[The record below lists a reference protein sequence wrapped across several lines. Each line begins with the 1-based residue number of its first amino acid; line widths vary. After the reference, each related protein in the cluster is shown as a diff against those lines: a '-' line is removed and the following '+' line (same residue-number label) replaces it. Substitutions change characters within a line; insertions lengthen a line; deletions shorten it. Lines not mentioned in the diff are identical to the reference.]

1 MVFKAV
7 KPDSRILILQII
19 VASILGFSFHSEF
32 AVISL
37 FLVID
42 FLLFY
47 WYGVKVFIKRLL
59 SYAVMYGIIWG
70 FTTTNIPILSVIF
83 PPFLMMM
90 IKVYPIYLLLK
101 LLVDKAPMDE
111 LLYSLDRIHFPKS
124 LSIPLMIVYRYVPT
138 IIREL
143 HYINENLKMRGL
155 NLSLP
160 NIRHLIRT
168 LENYLVPLLFRSE
181 KISEELSAASLCKG
195 LSIERNR
202 TCCTDIRFTKED
214 YLYLL
219 GMAIVIAALLLLNY
233 LTL

>member
-70 FTTTNIPILSVIF
+70 FTTIYIPILSAIF

-111 LLYSLDRIHFPKS
+111 LLYSLDRIRIPKS

-138 IIREL
+138 IFREL

-155 NLSLP
+155 NFSLS
-160 NIRHLIRT
+160 NIRQLIRT

-195 LSIERNR
+195 LSIDRNR
-202 TCCTDIRFTKED
+202 TCCTDVRFTKED

-219 GMAIVIAALLLLNY
+219 GMAIVTVVLLLLNY

>member
-1 MVFKAV
+1 MYLLWSNFH
-7 KPDSRILILQII
+7 DIILF
-19 VASILGFSFHSEF
+19 SIQRHFMDG
-32 AVISL
+32 
-37 FLVID
+37 D

-47 WYGVKVFIKRLL
+47 WYGIKVFIKRLL

-70 FTTTNIPILSVIF
+70 FTAINIPILSVIF

-155 NLSLP
+155 NLSLS
-160 NIRHLIRT
+160 NIRHLIKT

-181 KISEELSAASLCKG
+181 RISEELSAASLCKG
-195 LSIERNR
+195 LSIERKR
-202 TCCTDIRFTKED
+202 TCCTNVRFTKED

-219 GMAIVIAALLLLNY
+219 GMAIVIVLLFVLNY

>member
-1 MVFKAV
+1 MVFKSV

-70 FTTTNIPILSVIF
+70 FTTIYIPILSAIF

-111 LLYSLDRIHFPKS
+111 LLYSLDRIRIPKS

-138 IIREL
+138 IFREL

-155 NLSLP
+155 NFSLS
-160 NIRHLIRT
+160 NIRQLIRT

-195 LSIERNR
+195 LSIDRNR
-202 TCCTDIRFTKED
+202 TCCTDVRFTKED

-219 GMAIVIAALLLLNY
+219 GMAIVTVVLLLLNY

>member
-1 MVFKAV
+1 MAFKAT

-19 VASILGFSFHSEF
+19 VASILGFSFHSKF

-47 WYGVKVFIKRLL
+47 WYGIKVFIKCLL
-59 SYAVMYGIIWG
+59 SYAVMNGIIWG
-70 FTTTNIPILSVIF
+70 FTAINIPILSVIF

-111 LLYSLDRIHFPKS
+111 LLYSLDRIHIPKS

-138 IIREL
+138 IFQEL

-160 NIRHLIRT
+160 NIRYLIRT